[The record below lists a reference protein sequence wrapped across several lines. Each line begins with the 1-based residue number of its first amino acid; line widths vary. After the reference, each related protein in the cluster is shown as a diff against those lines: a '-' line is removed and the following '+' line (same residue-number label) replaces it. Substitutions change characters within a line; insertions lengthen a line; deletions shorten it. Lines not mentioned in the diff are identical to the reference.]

1 MTARRLPAGW
11 TPPRNVI
18 DLGQLPLALLT
29 PPQSTRSLTFAADED
44 GTIRIR
50 TVAP

>member
-18 DLGQLPLALLT
+18 DIGQLEFSRLVT
-29 PPQSTRSLTFAADED
+29 PQSTRSLTFAVDEY
-44 GTIRIR
+44 GTVRIR
-50 TVAP
+50 AVAP